1 MSSVKHRATRHPRHG
16 KPVKLGAGSARTAI
30 RIAGVV
36 GLLLLGTQAV
46 AASTSVRPRSSQH
59 QADTAGPW
67 RHGGGNYAY
76 WYRKPHPSSSS
87 PKPTK
92 SSTKSTSA
100 APTSAAPTTAASIS
114 SAVSSTSAS
123 STPPPT
129 STTSSTS
136 PSPTSPPPTGGG
148 TAGSSVHNCVVLPSG
163 CGYPDA
169 SNTGVPASVVLKSVP
184 SQVSSGPGWH
194 WDSRGWV
201 EVDGNN
207 ALFTGYSVNATVDV
221 TADNVIISNNKI
233 TVGGDTFGVS
243 LRHTVN
249 AIVSHNSITGLAA
262 SGTGRLMNG
271 VKDIYGDAVGT
282 QVLGNNI
289 ARTATGVQMDGGLI
303 ADNYIHDLGLSGA
316 DHVNGTTS
324 NGTNGQQLII
334 RHNTVLDP
342 WDQTDAIS
350 LFQDFSA
357 QTNRIIDNNLLSGGS
372 YSLYGGQQDGGS
384 PTSYIV
390 ITNNRFA
397 TNYYTTGGYFGTV
410 AHYDPHGTGNIWTNN
425 YLDTTGASIT
435 P

>member
-1 MSSVKHRATRHPRHG
+1 VLTDPAAGLRPAGRAQSPAGRRRM
-16 KPVKLGAGSARTAI
+16 PVAGL
-30 RIAGVV
+30 VV
-36 GLLLLGTQAV
+36 LLLVIGAFVQVQRLRPHPPIPLRPLPS
-46 AASTSVRPRSSQH
+46 AASTVDRSL
-59 QADTAGPW
+59 
-67 RHGGGNYAY
+67 R
-76 WYRKPHPSSSS
+76 
-87 PKPTK
+87 
-92 SSTKSTSA
+92 
-100 APTSAAPTTAASIS
+100 
-114 SAVSSTSAS
+114 
-123 STPPPT
+123 
-129 STTSSTS
+129 
-136 PSPTSPPPTGGG
+136 
-148 TAGSSVHNCVVLPSG
+148 NCVVSPSG

-169 SNTGVPASVVLKSVP
+169 SNTGVPATVVLKAVP

-201 EVDGNN
+201 RITGNN
-207 ALFTGYSVNATVDV
+207 VVFSGYSVAATVDV
-221 TADNVIISNNKI
+221 TGDNVVISGNRI

-243 LRHTVN
+243 LRHTHN
-249 AIVSHNSITGLAA
+249 AVVRGNTITGLAA
-262 SGTGRLMNG
+262 SGSGRLMNG
-271 VKDIYGDAVGT
+271 VKDIYGDASGT

-372 YSLYGGQQDGGS
+372 YSLYCGQKDGGLA
-384 PTSYIV
+384 TSKII

-397 TNYYTTGGYFGTV
+397 TNYYTNGGYFGTV
-410 AHYDPHGTGNIWTNN
+410 AHYDPHGNGNTWTNN
-425 YLDTTGASIT
+425 YLDNNGSMIT